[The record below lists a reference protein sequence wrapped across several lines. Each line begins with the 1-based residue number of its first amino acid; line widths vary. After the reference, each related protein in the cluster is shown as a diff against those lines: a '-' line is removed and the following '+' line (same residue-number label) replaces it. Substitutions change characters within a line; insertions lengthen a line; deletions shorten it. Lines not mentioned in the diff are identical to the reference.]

1 MSFGETTS
9 AEIDRV
15 AHEIVDAAFKIHSK
29 LGPGLLESA
38 YQAFMTYELEKRG
51 LAVASEVP
59 LPVVYEDVRLD
70 LGYRIDLIVND
81 CVLVEL
87 ESGREATPDSRS
99 TDADVPEIDGKAFR
113 LAHQLQYKIDQR
125 RNQANGPVTTSC
137 ASCFVSS
144 WFTIWICHGVDN
156 RESSYRSRRTSR

>member
-9 AEIDRV
+9 AEIERV

-87 ESGREATPDSRS
+87 KAVEKLHPIHEAQMLTYLKLTGKRLGLLINFN
-99 TDADVPEIDGKAFR
+99 TRLIKDGIKR
-113 LAHQLQYKIDQR
+113 MVL
-125 RNQANGPVTTSC
+125 
-137 ASCFVSS
+137 
-144 WFTIWICHGVDN
+144 
-156 RESSYRSRRTSR
+156 

>member
-9 AEIDRV
+9 PEIERV

-38 YQAFMTYELEKRG
+38 YLAFMIYELEKRG
-51 LAVASEVP
+51 LQVAKEVP

-87 ESGREATPDSRS
+87 KAVEKLHPIHEAQLLTYLKLTGKRLGLLINFN
-99 TDADVPEIDGKAFR
+99 TKLIKDGIKR
-113 LAHQLQYKIDQR
+113 MVL
-125 RNQANGPVTTSC
+125 
-137 ASCFVSS
+137 
-144 WFTIWICHGVDN
+144 
-156 RESSYRSRRTSR
+156 

>member
-9 AEIDRV
+9 PEIERV

-38 YQAFMTYELEKRG
+38 YQAFMVYELRKRG
-51 LAVASEVP
+51 LRVDEEVP
-59 LPVVYEDVRLD
+59 LPVTYEEVRLD

-87 ESGREATPDSRS
+87 KSVEKLHPIHEAQLLTYLKLTGKRVGLLINFN
-99 TDADVPEIDGKAFR
+99 TRLIRDGIKR
-113 LAHQLQYKIDQR
+113 MVL
-125 RNQANGPVTTSC
+125 
-137 ASCFVSS
+137 
-144 WFTIWICHGVDN
+144 
-156 RESSYRSRRTSR
+156 